1 MVGKCK
7 NKYGNNYEKETQE
20 IKRTKE
26 HRQCYMMLQNVVA
39 VQIFIY
45 YVIEKLKN
53 RILNMKYEYINP
65 FLLKNIEMLYLLH
78 FN

>member
-39 VQIFIY
+39 VQILIY
-45 YVIEKLKN
+45 YVIEKLRN
-53 RILNMKYEYINP
+53 IILNMNIST
-65 FLLKNIEMLYLLH
+65 FLLKNIEILCLLH
-78 FN
+78 FY